1 MSNST
6 IVDWKSFLRDICA
19 EHFIDNPVQLG
30 GPGMT
35 VEIDESVFTRRKYNR
50 GRMVREQ
57 WVFGQIL
64 LLRNAFLCRWNVEML
79 LPCCQL
85 CNNIFC
91 LVPPLCL
98 IVGGRIMHSQLW
110 DTNI

>member
-35 VEIDESVFTRRKYNR
+35 VEIMWRTSVAGDPFD
-50 GRMVREQ
+50 
-57 WVFGQIL
+57 
-64 LLRNAFLCRWNVEML
+64 
-79 LPCCQL
+79 
-85 CNNIFC
+85 NIIEGIC
-91 LVPPLCL
+91 IQYRQKC
-98 IVGGRIMHSQLW
+98 
-110 DTNI
+110 